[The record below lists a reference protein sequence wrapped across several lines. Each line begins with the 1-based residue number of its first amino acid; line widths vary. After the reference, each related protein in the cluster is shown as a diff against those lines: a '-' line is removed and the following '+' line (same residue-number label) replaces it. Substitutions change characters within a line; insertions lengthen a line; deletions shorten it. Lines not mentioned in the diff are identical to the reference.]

1 MSIPGRIVLATDG
14 SRQASLAARAATDVA
29 RHSGAQLHVIH
40 AWKPVPVAHFK
51 ALVRDEMEREARE
64 ILEGQLAEIER
75 LGGRVAGSHLKME
88 APVDAIL
95 DLAGELGAGL
105 VVMGSRGMG
114 AVGRLTLGSV
124 SEGVVYD
131 ASIPVL
137 VVRGGEEAWPPRR
150 LVVGDDGSEAARHA
164 GELAAS
170 ICSPFG
176 ASGLLLRAYPELTGG
191 EEPARVLRE
200 EMRRGAEELDRR
212 AAEMERLLGSRP
224 EIRVVSADPTQAILD
239 AAEEGGRSALVA
251 MGHRGL
257 GVVRRVMV
265 GSVSAKVLKT
275 FEGPVLIHPQPER

>member
-1 MSIPGRIVLATDG
+1 MPGRIVLATDG

-150 LVVGDDGSEAARHA
+150 LVVGDDGSEAARQA

-176 ASGLLLRAYPELTGG
+176 ASGLLLRAYPEPPGG

-200 EMRRGAEELDRR
+200 EMRRGAAELDRR
-212 AAEMERLLGSRP
+212 AAEMERLLGGRP

>member
-1 MSIPGRIVLATDG
+1 MSMPGRIVLATDG

-150 LVVGDDGSEAARHA
+150 LVVGDDGSEAARQA

-176 ASGLLLRAYPELTGG
+176 ASGLLLRAYPEPPGG

-200 EMRRGAEELDRR
+200 EMRRGAAELDRR
-212 AAEMERLLGSRP
+212 AAEMERLLGGRP

>member
-1 MSIPGRIVLATDG
+1 MSMPGRIVLATDG

-176 ASGLLLRAYPELTGG
+176 ASGLLLRAYPEPPGG

-200 EMRRGAEELDRR
+200 EMRRGAAELDRR
-212 AAEMERLLGSRP
+212 AAEMERLLGGRP

>member
-1 MSIPGRIVLATDG
+1 MSMPGRIVLATDG

-51 ALVRDEMEREARE
+51 ALVHDEMEREARE

-150 LVVGDDGSEAARHA
+150 LVVGDDGSEAARQA

-176 ASGLLLRAYPELTGG
+176 ASGLLLRAYPEPPGG

-212 AAEMERLLGSRP
+212 AAEMERLLGGRP